1 MARWKLT
8 EGKGGLSDFEFG
20 WLVGLI
26 EGEGTFFF
34 SGSKSQKFAIDM
46 TDEDTIFKVA
56 ALLERII
63 GSHVRIRCRD
73 NTLKLNHKD
82 SFYIQFYGGTARK
95 LMLLLVKH
103 MGWRRRQQI
112 WLALN
117 KCTSSRAKTNRNLP
131 VIDITKYLRKDAA
144 NG

>member
-8 EGKGGLSDFEFG
+8 EGSGRLSEFELG
-20 WLVGLI
+20 WLIGLI

-46 TDEDTIFKVA
+46 TDEDTIFKAA
-56 ALLERII
+56 ALLERLLGTNI
-63 GSHVRIRCRD
+63 RIRCRD

-82 SFYIQFYGGTARK
+82 SFYIQFYGETARK
-95 LMLLLVKH
+95 LMKLLVKY
-103 MGWRRRQQI
+103 MSWRRRQQI

-117 KCTSSRAKTNRNLP
+117 KCPASKARFNRNLP
-131 VIDITKYLRKDAA
+131 VIDITKYLRKEAA